1 MVTEELILLIAIY
14 LTITTSV
21 GIVLLFLA
29 IRKAISYYNQ
39 KSVMDYKQYM
49 TSMGIKHY
57 VDETLDEYITDA
69 LEEIITTD
77 PNYIGLETINSEN
90 EKDLL
95 QKVTNQVVTFLPES
109 FAEQM
114 RKVYNIDILVD
125 NNVPGMI
132 DIITRKTYL
141 KIMTLAVKANS
152 MKSEQTSINQI
163 LNNEDL

>member
-1 MVTEELILLIAIY
+1 MGTEELILLIAIY
-14 LTITTSV
+14 LTIITSV
-21 GIVLLFLA
+21 GIVFIFLA
-29 IRKAISYYNQ
+29 VRKIIAYYNQ
-39 KSVMDYKQYM
+39 KTIIDYKSYI

-57 VDETLDEYITDA
+57 VDDTLDEYITDA
-69 LEEIITTD
+69 LEEIVTTD
-77 PNYIGLETINSEN
+77 PKYIGAETINSEN

-114 RKVYNIDILVD
+114 RKVYNIDIMVD
-125 NNVPGMI
+125 NVPGMI

-152 MKSEQTSINQI
+152 MKDQEMNINQI
-163 LNNEDL
+163 INEDL